1 MRSRRS
7 RFPRKWEGKSLLE
20 LDVRKRCD
28 VNVLAVR
35 RAGSVGPMM
44 PESRFETGDRV
55 FLLGKQNVIGKLVG
69 RAGK

>member
-1 MRSRRS
+1 
-7 RFPRKWEGKSLLE
+7 
-20 LDVRKRCD
+20 
-28 VNVLAVR
+28 
-35 RAGSVGPMM
+35 M